1 LCRAEP
7 TLRAEATAQAP
18 YNSRAGL
25 VQAQLNGSCLGPAR
39 QTRPIWPSIPP
50 HDNDGPCLSCTS
62 FAILLF
68 LSLPSW
74 LYLRTTP
81 FSAEG
86 VGACASSLYSS
97 DTSLDTDSRSG
108 YCTSTR
114 MFHIMR
120 TIIFTI
126 VGRPVRLPGLRLVL
140 PPQPAALAHGRSHE
154 PTDARRCGYGA
165 SRSCSWPFRTCR
177 RGGHG
182 DACHA

>member
-1 LCRAEP
+1 MGLASFRLARHGLFGHLY
-7 TLRAEATAQAP
+7 LRMIMMVLASVAHRSP
-18 YNSRAGL
+18 FY
-25 VQAQLNGSCLGPAR
+25 
-39 QTRPIWPSIPP
+39 
-50 HDNDGPCLSCTS
+50 
-62 FAILLF
+62 FF
-68 LSLPSW
+68 SLPSW
-74 LYLRTTP
+74 LYLCATP

-86 VGACASSLYSS
+86 VGACTSSPYSS

-120 TIIFTI
+120 TIIFAI

-154 PTDARRCGYGA
+154 PTDARRRV
-165 SRSCSWPFRTCR
+165 RSESVMLLAFVRTCR

-182 DACHA
+182 DVCHA